1 MQKINIG
8 GYREFQREIDR
19 KVNEMKKIEFF
30 LSKESLN
37 ISIKY
42 EDIVSFML
50 SLYEKIISDTKLILS
65 LSIMKKL

>member
-8 GYREFQREIDR
+8 RYREFQREIDR

-42 EDIVSFML
+42 EDIVSFTPL
-50 SLYEKIISDTKLILS
+50 LYEKIISDTKLILS
-65 LSIMKKL
+65 PSIMKKL